1 LSTTA
6 TLLLTQR
13 LLGLACVLAAAEG
26 IVARTRFP
34 KQGLLSWQISR
45 LQRPQLTV
53 GRTGAVVGAVL
64 GGRRIWLALAGR
76 MLAGLVLIAS
86 TQRLL
91 AASAAAVIVAL
102 MLLTHLGVP
111 QGNDGSDQ
119 ITLIIAVAVLLACIA
134 PADSLAQRACLAF
147 IAAQLLLS
155 YVTAGA
161 SKLAGS
167 TWRKGTAMADIASTH
182 SYGSPAISRML
193 VRHPFVGR
201 LGSWGT
207 IAFELSMPGVLFLP
221 SVAAPLLLCVAIGFH
236 VAVAA
241 VMGLNSFIPAFIAGY
256 PAIVW
261 LMQLLHN

>member
-1 LSTTA
+1 MPGLYPTGLSTLHA
-6 TLLLTQR
+6 S
-13 LLGLACVLAAAEG
+13 LGSTFGSLRTGGSYSSEG
-26 IVARTRFP
+26 TE
-34 KQGLLSWQISR
+34 ISR

-76 MLAGLVLIAS
+76 VLAGLVLIAS
-86 TQRLL
+86 TQRMLV
-91 AASAAAVIVAL
+91 ASAAAVIVAL

-119 ITLIIAVAVLLACIA
+119 ITLIIAVAVLLARIV

-147 IAAQLLLS
+147 VAAQLLLS
-155 YVTAGA
+155 YLAAGA

-182 SYGSPAISRML
+182 SHGSPAISRML
-193 VRHPFVGR
+193 VRHPFAGR

-236 VAVAA
+236 VVADA
-241 VMGLNSFIPAFIAGY
+241 AAARLASAGTWRGGVLVTKAEM
-256 PAIVW
+256 P
-261 LMQLLHN
+261 H